1 MAEELGVP
9 GQPTDSGGLVGTPA
23 VATPAEVAPLP
34 DGPSPDGFTLPDPW
48 TNILPQEYRDKGYVK
63 GRDFRAWLQHVD
75 NLEQIRGR
83 SIVMPDS
90 PDDPDYQVK
99 LEAIY
104 NRLGRPESPDKYAFE
119 VPPEAPI
126 NTQALDAFRTSA
138 HKAGLNQRQADAI
151 VKDQVESLRRQQQS
165 VEQQKAQMHQAM
177 KERWGQDLY
186 DMKMNTARAFA
197 RRMGPEVE
205 QSLWDNGFFCLDAV
219 VEGFYDMGRY
229 LNAEGLMPE
238 GHGSSRSYDDVDKEV
253 KELKASRAY
262 NNTGAPNHDDIRRKV
277 KQLED
282 LRFALSRR

>member
-1 MAEELGVP
+1 
-9 GQPTDSGGLVGTPA
+9 
-23 VATPAEVAPLP
+23 
-34 DGPSPDGFTLPDPW
+34 
-48 TNILPQEYRDKGYVK
+48 
-63 GRDFRAWLQHVD
+63 
-75 NLEQIRGR
+75 
-83 SIVMPDS
+83 
-90 PDDPDYQVK
+90 
-99 LEAIY
+99 
-104 NRLGRPESPDKYAFE
+104 
-119 VPPEAPI
+119 
-126 NTQALDAFRTSA
+126 
-138 HKAGLNQRQADAI
+138 
-151 VKDQVESLRRQQQS
+151 
-165 VEQQKAQMHQAM
+165 M